1 MFHISSTVGTIF
13 KGQCQD
19 LPVAYWDN
27 TDMPQHI
34 VVEICKSYL
43 PSSSIEVFYI
53 IFPIDVYVWDKA
65 NTELA
70 TPLKYLV
77 H

>member
-1 MFHISSTVGTIF
+1 
-13 KGQCQD
+13 
-19 LPVAYWDN
+19 
-27 TDMPQHI
+27 MPQHI

-43 PSSSIEVFYI
+43 PDSSLEVFFI
-53 IFPIDVYVWDKA
+53 IFLIDVCVWEKA